1 MPSRVHVSFSDFG
14 PLSVSREGRRS
25 FASTQPLTYFS
36 FFCLLSSSPP
46 CITFRLHFPPFFIP
60 SFLLLPPS
68 LHLLSHKHTAPP
80 YFSIS
85 LLDKKTL
92 FFFPSL
98 FSSKERPEFGPPLQP
113 YMVKCRPLHQV
124 VPKRE
129 EEERKRLGRWR
140 KTGEEAATGD
150 ALHRTRCPHQAPRP
164 RRGLRV
170 VVNLQ
175 KHGRFGRAFWG
186 RTGMSGRGVAVWLRG
201 RGGFSPSAVF
211 TLEA

>member
-1 MPSRVHVSFSDFG
+1 MHVSFSDFG

-46 CITFRLHFPPFFIP
+46 CITFLLHFPPVFHPVFPPLAPLPSPFISQAHRP
-60 SFLLLPPS
+60 L
-68 LHLLSHKHTAPP
+68 

-92 FFFPSL
+92 APPPPL
-98 FSSKERPEFGPPLQP
+98 FLQGAAEFGPPLQP

-150 ALHRTRCPHQAPRP
+150 ALHRTRCPHHAPRP

-201 RGGFSPSAVF
+201 GGFSPSAVF

>member
-1 MPSRVHVSFSDFG
+1 
-14 PLSVSREGRRS
+14 
-25 FASTQPLTYFS
+25 
-36 FFCLLSSSPP
+36 
-46 CITFRLHFPPFFIP
+46 
-60 SFLLLPPS
+60 
-68 LHLLSHKHTAPP
+68 
-80 YFSIS
+80 
-85 LLDKKTL
+85 
-92 FFFPSL
+92 
-98 FSSKERPEFGPPLQP
+98 
-113 YMVKCRPLHQV
+113 MVKCRPLHQV

-201 RGGFSPSAVF
+201 VSPHQLCLLWRLSAAVGSFAHTHSPFPPRSHCSPDIASYAKKPSASF
-211 TLEA
+211 IPPPPEAGGRSQNAVLPIMRTFQLDAKTGQDNNGNKKAEL